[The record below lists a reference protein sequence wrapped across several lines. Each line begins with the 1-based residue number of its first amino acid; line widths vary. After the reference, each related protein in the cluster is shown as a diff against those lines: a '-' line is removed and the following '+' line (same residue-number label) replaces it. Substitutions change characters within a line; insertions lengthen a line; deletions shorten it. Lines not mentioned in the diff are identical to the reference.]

1 MGLLRSFILSVHVI
15 FSVCP
20 GVYGGTAQLLLRI
33 NPDKKSYELNR
44 GLLKEIVELPA
55 PIQITA
61 VVGNE
66 RVGKSLTWNALNYIW
81 TGKNRS
87 SEQVFQTGDS
97 LTRVTRRVWAYVTQR
112 ENRSDILLE
121 VEAADIGDDSFVAQ
135 IYMFAATISSGFIV
149 LARDYVK
156 DSDLETLNRMAPLNE
171 FAFPRTYYDNF
182 PEVKFVVRGGPGG
195 REDSRSMRNSVLERL
210 TPKYFPR
217 SKITVSHI
225 SPVIDR
231 EVFKDFGKL
240 SQSNFMT
247 SMENLAAEVEGFPI
261 KRNLEGIPMDG
272 SEVTKLI
279 ERLAETISA
288 NNGFDFADIYN
299 VIESNICKRSEKN
312 LFGSLLELK
321 SEHIEL
327 RKKNIS
333 IAFLKQCRLHSA
345 FVSAKDNLE
354 RIILTKKSED
364 MKLILAEYKRKKVER
379 DIEQIAK
386 LEGDFQKIIA
396 EKDRKTEEER
406 EMRQRADQENQV
418 LRMKIDAYMELL
430 KEEMKRG
437 GWLSAL
443 REVLTHDYPGGVQL
457 LFDEIKNLREDIK
470 RITEPEKKI
479 SIQKLSETFIKILS
493 LCSTALTLA
502 LQIREIYRQPVP
514 NQ

>member
-1 MGLLRSFILSVHVI
+1 MDLLRSFILSVHVI
-15 FSVCP
+15 FNVCP

-44 GLLKEIVELPA
+44 GLLKEIAELPA

-61 VVGNE
+61 VVGDE
-66 RVGKSLTWNALNYIW
+66 RVTWNALNYIW

-156 DSDLETLNRMAPLNE
+156 DSDLETLNRMARLNE

-247 SMENLAAEVEGFPI
+247 SMENLAAEVEGFPV

-333 IAFLKQCRLHSA
+333 IAFLKQC
-345 FVSAKDNLE
+345 FC
-354 RIILTKKSED
+354 IC
-364 MKLILAEYKRKKVER
+364 
-379 DIEQIAK
+379 
-386 LEGDFQKIIA
+386 
-396 EKDRKTEEER
+396 
-406 EMRQRADQENQV
+406 QR
-418 LRMKIDAYMELL
+418 
-430 KEEMKRG
+430 
-437 GWLSAL
+437 
-443 REVLTHDYPGGVQL
+443 
-457 LFDEIKNLREDIK
+457 
-470 RITEPEKKI
+470 
-479 SIQKLSETFIKILS
+479 
-493 LCSTALTLA
+493 
-502 LQIREIYRQPVP
+502 
-514 NQ
+514 

>member
-1 MGLLRSFILSVHVI
+1 MDLLRSFILSVHVI
-15 FSVCP
+15 FNVCL

-33 NPDKKSYELNR
+33 NPDQKSYELNR
-44 GLLKEIVELPA
+44 GLLKKIAELPA
-55 PIQITA
+55 PFQITA
-61 VVGNE
+61 VVGDE
-66 RVGKSLTWNALNYIW
+66 RVGKSLTWNAW

-97 LTRVTRRVWAYVTQR
+97 LTRVTRGVWAYVTQR
-112 ENRSDILLE
+112 ENRSDIFLE
-121 VEAADIGDDSFVAQ
+121 VEAADIGDDNFVAQ
-135 IYMFAATISSGFIV
+135 IYMFAATISSGFIF

-156 DSDLETLNRMAPLNE
+156 DSDLETLNRMARLNE
-171 FAFPRTYYDNF
+171 FAFPRTYCDNF
-182 PEVKFVVRGGPGG
+182 PEVKFVVRDGPGG
-195 REDSRSMRNSVLERL
+195 SEDSRSMRNSVLERL

-225 SPVIDR
+225 SPVIDH

-247 SMENLAAEVEGFPI
+247 SMENLAAEVEGFPV

-396 EKDRKTEEER
+396 EKDWKTEKER

-418 LRMKIDAYMELL
+418 LRIKIDMELL

-443 REVLTHDYPGGVQL
+443 REVL

-470 RITEPEKKI
+470 RITEPEKTI
-479 SIQKLSETFIKILS
+479 SIQKLSETFIKIFD
-493 LCSTALTLA
+493 LCSNALTLA
-502 LQIREIYRQPVP
+502 LAIREIYRQPVP

>member
-1 MGLLRSFILSVHVI
+1 MDLLRSFILSVQVI
-15 FSVCP
+15 FNVCP

-44 GLLKEIVELPA
+44 GLLKEIAELPA

-61 VVGNE
+61 VVGDE
-66 RVGKSLTWNALNYIW
+66 RVGKSLTWNAW

-97 LTRVTRRVWAYVTQR
+97 LTRVTQGVWAYVTQR

-135 IYMFAATISSGFIV
+135 IYMFVATISSGFIV

-156 DSDLETLNRMAPLNE
+156 DSDLETLNRMARLNE
-171 FAFPRTYYDNF
+171 FAFPRTYCDNF

-195 REDSRSMRNSVLERL
+195 SEYSRSMRNSVLERL

-247 SMENLAAEVEGFPI
+247 SMENLTAEVEGFPV

-443 REVLTHDYPGGVQL
+443 REVLTHDYPGGAQL

-470 RITEPEKKI
+470 RITEPEKTI

>member
-1 MGLLRSFILSVHVI
+1 MDLLRSFILSVHVI
-15 FSVCP
+15 FNVCP

-44 GLLKEIVELPA
+44 GLLKEIAELPA

-61 VVGNE
+61 VVGDE
-66 RVGKSLTWNALNYIW
+66 RVGKSLTWNAW

-156 DSDLETLNRMAPLNE
+156 DSDLETLNRMARLNE
-171 FAFPRTYYDNF
+171 FAFPRTYCDNF

-195 REDSRSMRNSVLERL
+195 SEYSRSMRNSVLERL

-247 SMENLAAEVEGFPI
+247 SMENLTAEVEGFPV

-443 REVLTHDYPGGVQL
+443 REVLTHDYPGGAQL

-470 RITEPEKKI
+470 RITEPEKTI